1 MWKNSKY
8 ILTKETKEIL
18 HFIIKKQEIFDVW
31 NEDIEQFHDLK
42 PSTAYNLVVK
52 DAMVKKFKEKTSLAV
67 AKGGKIEV
75 TNVNKNNELK
85 MANLQLSTPC
95 NR

>member
-1 MWKNSKY
+1 
-8 ILTKETKEIL
+8 
-18 HFIIKKQEIFDVW
+18 
-31 NEDIEQFHDLK
+31 
-42 PSTAYNLVVK
+42 
-52 DAMVKKFKEKTSLAV
+52 MVKKFKEKTSLAV

-75 TNVNKNNELK
+75 TNVNKNNKLK